1 EHYQPSYPARFKQER
16 LRHSARSISI
26 RRSRISGTPFCGIAT
41 SRGAHLRATF
51 DLHRA
56 ISSARCR
63 DSCSI
68 TLFFAG
74 SAPAPTVQSLLALS
88 RATPDAVAR
97 AQREF
102 SHGPPPRSVRWRTDR
117 DPGWRSKVGV
127 RKNMHLRRNLGGSE
141 THSSH
146 RFAGFELQLLPDAD
160 DAPTDA

>member
-1 EHYQPSYPARFKQER
+1 
-16 LRHSARSISI
+16 
-26 RRSRISGTPFCGIAT
+26 
-41 SRGAHLRATF
+41 
-51 DLHRA
+51 
-56 ISSARCR
+56 R

-117 DPGWRSKVGV
+117 DPRWRSNVGV

-160 DAPTDA
+160 DAPTDACHLARANPRLPRACAPEQCRCRAATRERR